1 MCRRIIATLKCMLKR
16 QHRPDNRPRDFK
28 SAMGGM
34 TLDSA
39 SSTGTGEQDI
49 EDMEKNPEVKTE
61 EDGIN
66 KE

>member
-1 MCRRIIATLKCMLKR
+1 MS
-16 QHRPDNRPRDFK
+16 RPDDQPRDYE

-39 SSTGTGEQDI
+39 SSTGAREQDI
-49 EDMEKNPEVKTE
+49 EDMEKNPEVKTK
-61 EDGIN
+61 DGVN